1 MALYYAVVII
11 LIFYLIRKM
20 YRKRKIE
27 NLKNSVTQNFK
38 QNFQSE
44 LDRLG
49 VDDEFRKKHSKSLKK
64 IDYEY
69 NGVSFLEEMR
79 NNSLNSFLATVERI
93 KKNIEKGKI
102 VPTNK
107 GRLLN
112 FINTTI
118 PLKKEVK
125 DIVNEL
131 NRNDLISLDQLEIIV
146 ENFKKYNRIFWEGE
160 VNESYKSSYKD
171 YELGL
176 ITKEEF
182 EKRRRYYFGDNK
194 N

>member
-93 KKNIEKGKI
+93 KKNI
-102 VPTNK
+102 
-107 GRLLN
+107 
-112 FINTTI
+112 
-118 PLKKEVK
+118 
-125 DIVNEL
+125 
-131 NRNDLISLDQLEIIV
+131 
-146 ENFKKYNRIFWEGE
+146 
-160 VNESYKSSYKD
+160 
-171 YELGL
+171 
-176 ITKEEF
+176 
-182 EKRRRYYFGDNK
+182 
-194 N
+194 